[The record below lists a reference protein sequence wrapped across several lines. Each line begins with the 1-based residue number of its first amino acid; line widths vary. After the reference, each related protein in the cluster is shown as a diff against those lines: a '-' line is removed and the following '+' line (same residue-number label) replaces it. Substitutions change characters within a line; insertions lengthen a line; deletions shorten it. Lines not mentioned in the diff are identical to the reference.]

1 MGTALVYHNPC
12 EGVLVPVHN
21 TSTSDSNALMPII
34 RASEIG
40 QYVFCHRAWW
50 LGTVQGYQPVDD
62 RLLAAGTQAHL
73 QHGRGVARSL
83 RWRQVGYLLLA
94 IGIVLFII
102 FLCSAFGG
110 NL

>member
-1 MGTALVYHNPC
+1 
-12 EGVLVPVHN
+12 VPVRKPA
-21 TSTSDSNALMPII
+21 TSDSNALTPVI

-40 QYVFCHRAWW
+40 QYVFCQRAWW

-73 QHGRGVARSL
+73 QHGHAVARSR
-83 RWRQVGYLLLA
+83 RWQQVGYLLLA
-94 IGIVLFII
+94 MGIILCII
-102 FLCSAFGG
+102 FVCSTLGG

>member
-1 MGTALVYHNPC
+1 
-12 EGVLVPVHN
+12 VPFRN
-21 TSTSDSNALMPII
+21 SSTSDSNAFAPII

-50 LGTVQGYQPVDD
+50 LGSVQGYQPVDD
-62 RLLAAGTQAHL
+62 RLLAVGTQAHL

-94 IGIVLFII
+94 IGVILFII

-110 NL
+110 SL

>member
-1 MGTALVYHNPC
+1 
-12 EGVLVPVHN
+12 VPVRKPA
-21 TSTSDSNALMPII
+21 TSDSNALTPVI

-50 LGTVQGYQPVDD
+50 LGSVQGYQPVDD
-62 RLLAAGTQAHL
+62 RLLAAGTQTHL
-73 QHGRGVARSL
+73 QHGRVVARAL

-94 IGIVLFII
+94 TGVILFII
-102 FLCSAFGG
+102 FLFSAFGG

>member
-1 MGTALVYHNPC
+1 LADRLVW
-12 EGVLVPVHN
+12 LTKIN
-21 TSTSDSNALMPII
+21 TSTSDSDALTPII

-40 QYVFCHRAWW
+40 QYVFCQRAWW

-73 QHGRGVARSL
+73 QHGHAVARSR
-83 RWRQVGYLLLA
+83 RWQQVGYLLLA
-94 IGIVLFII
+94 MGIILCII
-102 FLCSAFGG
+102 FVCSTLGG